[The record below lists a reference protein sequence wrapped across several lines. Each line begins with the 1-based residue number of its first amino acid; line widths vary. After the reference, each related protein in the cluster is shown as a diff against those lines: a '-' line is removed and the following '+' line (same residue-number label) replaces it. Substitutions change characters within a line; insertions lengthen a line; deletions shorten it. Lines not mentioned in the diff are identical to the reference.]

1 MLRRLTLDD
10 LFMYRE
16 LRLHGL
22 QESPT
27 AFGSS
32 YEEESAFTKDDFARR
47 LSNPKDPSALIIGAF
62 TGDATAKLVGMIG
75 FYRED
80 RRKRAHV
87 GCLVSMYVLP
97 EYRGQHL
104 GAMLLDA
111 AIAHARGL
119 GDIRYI
125 YLGVTEGN
133 TGAASLYRSR
143 GFVTYGL
150 EPDYLL
156 VNGGYYGMEFMM
168 LRL

>member
-10 LFMYRE
+10 LFIYRE

-32 YEEESAFTKDDFARR
+32 YEEESAFAKEDFARR
-47 LSNPKDPSALIIGAF
+47 LSNPKDPSACLIGAF
-62 TGDATAKLVGMIG
+62 TEDAPGKLVGMIG
-75 FYRED
+75 FLRED

-97 EYRGQHL
+97 EHRGHGI
-104 GAMLLDA
+104 GAALLDA
-111 AIAHARGL
+111 ALSHARKL
-119 GDIRYI
+119 GDIRQI

-133 TGAASLYRSR
+133 AGAAALYRSR
-143 GFVTYGL
+143 GFVTYGI
-150 EPDYLL
+150 EPDYLRI
-156 VNGGYYGMEFMM
+156 NGKFYGMEFM
-168 LRL
+168 LLKL